1 VWVSQAAVLTTNR
14 PTLEKHARCL
24 LGVRLLTYCDAMDG
38 RVMQMRDDGPK
49 LECAGEMV
57 AAGLCESDV

>member
-1 VWVSQAAVLTTNR
+1 MWARQAAVLTTNR

-24 LGVRLLTYCDAMDG
+24 LGFRLLTYCDAMDE
-38 RVMQMRDDGPK
+38 RVMQMRVGPK

-57 AAGLCESDV
+57 AAGWCESDV